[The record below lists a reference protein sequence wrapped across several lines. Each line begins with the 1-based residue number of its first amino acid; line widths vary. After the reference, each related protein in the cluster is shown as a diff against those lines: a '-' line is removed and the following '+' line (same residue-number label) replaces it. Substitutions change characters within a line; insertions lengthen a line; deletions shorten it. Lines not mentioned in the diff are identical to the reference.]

1 MACLGKKTWTYVSP
15 SSQDILSARTKNWE
29 EIATQG
35 AGSNCCVGVGA
46 RVSVLMY
53 LLAPV
58 ANMENNLLV
67 VLFLPC
73 LNGFDSLRCNFSY
86 MNRFVLH

>member
-1 MACLGKKTWTYVSP
+1 MACLGKKTWTHVSP
-15 SSQDILSARTKNWE
+15 SSQDILSARTKKWE
-29 EIATQG
+29 EIATQ
-35 AGSNCCVGVGA
+35 GVGA

-53 LLAPV
+53 LLVPV

-73 LNGFDSLRCNFSY
+73 LNGFDSLLCNFSY